1 MRQIMRSSLD
11 YVAFAQLCERS
22 PVTRKIMRVHNR
34 IIPRSLLHST
44 TETADV
50 KKGDIAI
57 SQYSLPGDWPSG
69 IF

>member
-1 MRQIMRSSLD
+1 MRQIMQSSLD
-11 YVAFAQLCERS
+11 YAAFAQLCERS
-22 PVTRKIMRVHNR
+22 PITCKIMRAHSR
-34 IIPRSLLHST
+34 IIPRSLHST

-57 SQYSLPGDWPSG
+57 SQYSLPGDWPNG